1 MKWDDVLDLTPLRL
15 QAVCKAVERRRLFH
29 KLGVFDAQ
37 AALADEKAL
46 GRLNSELRAS
56 WEG

>member
-15 QAVCKAVERRRLFH
+15 QSVCKAIEKRRIIE

-37 AALADEKAL
+37 AALIDEKAL
-46 GRLNSELRAS
+46 NRLKSELRVF
-56 WEG
+56 EEE

>member
-1 MKWDDVLDLTPLRL
+1 M
-15 QAVCKAVERRRLFH
+15 A
-29 KLGVFDAQ
+29 DAYNINIETK
-37 AALADEKAL
+37 ALADEKAL

>member
-1 MKWDDVLDLTPLRL
+1 MAEDYNINIET
-15 QAVCKAVERRRLFH
+15 KA
-29 KLGVFDAQ
+29 Q
-37 AALADEKAL
+37 PDEKAL